1 MKNMSGMGMNMKM
14 DKSMGDMKMDK
25 SMGDMKMDKSMGDM
39 KMDKSMGDRKW
50 ISLWVKR
57 LGYQIHTGCHQ

>member
-1 MKNMSGMGMNMKM
+1 
-14 DKSMGDMKMDK
+14 MGDMKMDK

-39 KMDKSMGDRKW
+39 EMDVSWVIWKW